1 MSKKFGE
8 KTTALEVIEGHNLS
22 GKEVIVTGGSSGIGV
37 ETVRALAKAGARVV
51 IAARD
56 LKRANEV
63 KDDVIQTT
71 GNNNVEVEELELGSL
86 KSVDKFI
93 ERYLAKKRPLHI
105 LINNAG
111 VMNTPQGVTEDGFE
125 TQFGINH
132 IGHFALTV
140 GLLPALKEAKNA
152 RVVVVSSL
160 AHRMSDVVFEDIN
173 YKNRQYDGSQ
183 SYGKYRIS
191 IFFTL
196 LTFQSF
202 LGQSKTANMLFAIE
216 LTRRYKD
223 DGIFSNSLMPG
234 VILTGLQ
241 RYTNKEVLE
250 KRGIVAGNP
259 FFKTIEQ
266 GASTTV
272 WAALAPE
279 LEGKGGLYLENCEI
293 SHLVTAE
300 EMAKATSKGWSEGVP
315 TGYLAFGA
323 DEENAKKL
331 WTVTEEMIENARK
344 SNKN

>member
-8 KTTALEVIEGHNLS
+8 KTTAFEVIEGHNLS

-111 VMNTPQGVTEDGFE
+111 VMNTPQSVTEDGFE

-152 RVVVVSSL
+152 RVVMVSSL
-160 AHRMSDVVFEDIN
+160 AHVFSNVVFEDIN
-173 YKNRQYDGSQ
+173 FKNRQYEGFI
-183 SYGKYRIS
+183 SY
-191 IFFTL
+191 
-196 LTFQSF
+196 
-202 LGQSKTANMLFAIE
+202 GQSKTANVLMAVE
-216 LTRRYKD
+216 LTRRFKAH
-223 DGIFSNSLMPG
+223 GI
-234 VILTGLQ
+234 
-241 RYTNKEVLE
+241 
-250 KRGIVAGNP
+250 
-259 FFKTIEQ
+259 
-266 GASTTV
+266 
-272 WAALAPE
+272 
-279 LEGKGGLYLENCEI
+279 
-293 SHLVTAE
+293 
-300 EMAKATSKGWSEGVP
+300 TSM
-315 TGYLAFGA
+315 L
-323 DEENAKKL
+323 
-331 WTVTEEMIENARK
+331 
-344 SNKN
+344 

>member
-8 KTTALEVIEGHNLS
+8 KTTAFEVIEGHNLS

-152 RVVVVSSL
+152 RVVMVSSL
-160 AHRMSDVVFEDIN
+160 AHVFSNVVFEDIN
-173 YKNRQYDGSQ
+173 FKNRQYEGFI
-183 SYGKYRIS
+183 SY
-191 IFFTL
+191 
-196 LTFQSF
+196 
-202 LGQSKTANMLFAIE
+202 GQSKTANVLMAVE
-216 LTRRYKD
+216 LTRRFKAH
-223 DGIFSNSLMPG
+223 GI
-234 VILTGLQ
+234 
-241 RYTNKEVLE
+241 
-250 KRGIVAGNP
+250 
-259 FFKTIEQ
+259 
-266 GASTTV
+266 
-272 WAALAPE
+272 
-279 LEGKGGLYLENCEI
+279 
-293 SHLVTAE
+293 
-300 EMAKATSKGWSEGVP
+300 TSM
-315 TGYLAFGA
+315 L
-323 DEENAKKL
+323 
-331 WTVTEEMIENARK
+331 
-344 SNKN
+344 